1 MYFAPTTAGTSVLL
15 KQPGD
20 PIMVRMLIADDHPV
34 MRQRLKRLLVEG
46 FPSAFVAE
54 AEDTDSLVN
63 EALENEWDIIITD
76 LAMPGGGGLHALK
89 KIKQHKPSLSVLII
103 STYPEEQYAM
113 RVVSAGAAAFFNK
126 LKADN
131 DLVKTVQDILEQP
144 K

>member
-1 MYFAPTTAGTSVLL
+1 
-15 KQPGD
+15 
-20 PIMVRMLIADDHPV
+20 MLIADDHPV